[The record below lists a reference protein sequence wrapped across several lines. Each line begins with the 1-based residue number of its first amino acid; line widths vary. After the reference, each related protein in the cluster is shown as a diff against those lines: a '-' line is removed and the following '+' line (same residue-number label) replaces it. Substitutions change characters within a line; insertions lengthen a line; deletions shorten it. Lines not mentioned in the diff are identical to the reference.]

1 MIYIR
6 EAHPVGGPRRP
17 PEQFQIPDP
26 KTLEERQK
34 VAEEFAAEVKL
45 SVPILVDTID
55 DQVEQAYSG
64 WPDRIYIMDQHG
76 KIVHKGEPGPRGFQ
90 PSVKEAPSVL
100 DKLLRK
106 NDDNDERT
114 KKPNAKNKS

>member
-26 KTLEERQK
+26 KTLAQRQK

-45 SVPILVDTID
+45 SAPILVDTID
-55 DQVEQAYSG
+55 DQVEQAYAG
-64 WPDRIYIMDQHG
+64 WPDRIYIVDQQG
-76 KIVHKGEPGPRGFQ
+76 KIVHKGDSGPRGFQ

-100 DKLLRK
+100 DKLLDKNPRDDQRK
-106 NDDNDERT
+106 
-114 KKPNAKNKS
+114 KKS

>member
-1 MIYIR
+1 VIYIR
-6 EAHPVGGPRRP
+6 EAHPVGGPLRP

-34 VAEEFAAEVKL
+34 VAEEFAAKVKL

-55 DQVEQAYSG
+55 DQVEKEYSG
-64 WPDRIYIMDQHG
+64 WPDRIYIVDQHG

-90 PSVKEAPSVL
+90 PSVQEAPSVL
-100 DKLLRK
+100 DKLMGK
-106 NDDNDERT
+106 NVDDERR
-114 KKPNAKNKS
+114 